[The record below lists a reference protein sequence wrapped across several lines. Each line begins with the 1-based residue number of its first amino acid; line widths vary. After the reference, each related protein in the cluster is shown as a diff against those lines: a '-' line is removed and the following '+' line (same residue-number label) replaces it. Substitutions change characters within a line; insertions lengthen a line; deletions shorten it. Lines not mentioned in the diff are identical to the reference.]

1 MVMLNLENVLSPVIV
16 DWKTG
21 SQGRDTSL
29 HGLLFGHEGRT
40 WGRLGNLYP
49 RQPRFLEKKQRK
61 KDDEN
66 EILMF
71 APIAAFSLCVCVWVS
86 EREKVCV
93 WERE

>member
-1 MVMLNLENVLSPVIV
+1 MMLNLENVLSSVIV

-21 SQGRDTSL
+21 GQGRDASL

-40 WGRLGNLYP
+40 WGRLSNLYP

-71 APIAAFSLCVCVWVS
+71 APIAAFSLCVCVC
-86 EREKVCV
+86 VCV
-93 WERE
+93 WVCVCVYV